1 MSLVTL
7 LRNYHMNLFV
17 YISGQAE
24 ISGGDMGNKQ
34 DKQTYDVTATQGL
47 SNVNCFCEKTA
58 LFLHTR
64 PI

>member
-1 MSLVTL
+1 
-7 LRNYHMNLFV
+7 MNLFV